1 MTDDIVHPE
10 VARIHAERQELI
22 RRCAVSAIQH
32 HRAGLM
38 SDPHKLQWARSVVAR
53 VQPLAGPLSDG
64 APAATEGD
72 A

>member
-10 VARIHAERQELI
+10 VARRLAERQELI

-38 SDPHKLQWARSVVAR
+38 SDPHNLQWARSVVAR
-53 VQPLAGPLSDG
+53 VQPLAGPLGDG
-64 APAATEGD
+64 APTATEETL
-72 A
+72 